1 MTLIAPMSRA
11 FLLGALTLC
20 ALVAC
25 TPQYNWRVVPNP
37 DVGYMATFPDK
48 PAMVTRTLDLI
59 GLQVPLTFHAAQ
71 VGGLY
76 FAVGTIPL
84 GAELQARSNELR
96 DALAVAVANNIAAP
110 KPDLKPIEWLGKPAV
125 EMNTTGTVPG
135 GKPGFAQARFF
146 EHKGVLYEVL
156 IMGPGDAADSNMVT
170 SWFGGFSLMG
180 Q

>member
-1 MTLIAPMSRA
+1 MTLIAQMSRA
-11 FLLGALTLC
+11 FLLTALALC

-37 DVGYMATFPDK
+37 DLGYMATFPDK

-71 VGGLY
+71 VDGLY
-76 FAVGTIPL
+76 FAVGTVP
-84 GAELQARSNELR
+84 LQADLQPRSLELR
-96 DALAVAVANNIAAP
+96 DALAQAVANNIAASRP
-110 KPDLKPIEWLGKPAV
+110 ELKPLTWLGKSAV
-125 EMNTTGTVPG
+125 EMNSVGTLPG
-135 GKPGFAQARFF
+135 GKAGFAQARFF
-146 EHKGVLYEVL
+146 EHRGVLYEVL
-156 IMGPGDAADSNMVT
+156 IMGPGAAADPNMVT